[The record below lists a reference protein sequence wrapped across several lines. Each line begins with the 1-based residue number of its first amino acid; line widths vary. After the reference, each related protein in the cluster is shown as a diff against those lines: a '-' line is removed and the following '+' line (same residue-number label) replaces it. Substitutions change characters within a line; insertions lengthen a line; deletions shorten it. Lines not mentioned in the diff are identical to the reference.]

1 MEITPG
7 GEWAPEKNLYPS
19 LPPDPFLA
27 PRGIVERLENDTLLV
42 VIGDHGMTKSGDH
55 GGDSELEVSA
65 ALFLY
70 SPTALFLRAPPEVR
84 AELCFGFQVFNPCHD
99 NSLYFRPQIDDL
111 LASPILI
118 SYLHPYVSHPRH

>member
-1 MEITPG
+1 MEVMAG

-19 LPPDPFLA
+19 LLPDTFLA
-27 PRGIVERLENDTLLV
+27 PREVVKRLKNDTLLV

-55 GGDSELEVSA
+55 GGDSELEISA

-84 AELCFGFQVFNPCHD
+84 PGVCFGFQVFILCHD
-99 NSLYFRPQIDDL
+99 HSVRWIPL
-111 LASPILI
+111 S
-118 SYLHPYVSHPRH
+118 